1 MSQVTIYYNQD
12 CQKHTNS
19 FVTVAGIL
27 GLITLE
33 NAIKRGVIDRY
44 TLGFAALSYIIYKHW
59 IPERPFRTK
68 KFLTKYLGK
77 EGYDFFQPKHASEED
92 ILRFHDQALLHRVKF
107 PRLDSRFLVVLNE
120 VNNQTYDSAMAS
132 AGIAKKAAESALE
145 ERAKGLHFG
154 LTRPPGHHATRRK
167 SSGFCYFNNMNIALL
182 NLLAKRKV
190 GRALVIDFDAHYGN
204 GVDDLA
210 KEDERVDYIHFPR
223 IESERSGQYLS
234 RMNRA
239 LRKIPRDE
247 YDIIGI
253 CAGFDNHE
261 GSDLPVLIW
270 GLGKFMNNG
279 TGVSAFLNDP
289 DYKEIG
295 YLLKELSDRVT
306 GGKVFAILEGGYH
319 PTLHTTI
326 DSFCSA
332 FRCKY
337 RA

>member
-12 CQKHTNS
+12 CQKHTNR
-19 FVTVAGIL
+19 FVTVGGIL
-27 GLITLE
+27 GLTTLG

-44 TLGFAALSYIIYKHW
+44 TLGLAVLSYIIYNHW
-59 IPERPFRTK
+59 IPERPYRTK
-68 KFLTKYLGK
+68 KFLKNYLGTK
-77 EGYDFFQPKHASEED
+77 GYVFFQPKHATEED
-92 ILRFHDQALLHRVKF
+92 ILRFHDEKLLHRVKF
-107 PRLDSRFLVVLNE
+107 PRLDSRFLVALNE
-120 VNNQTYDSAMAS
+120 INNQTYASAMAS

-145 ERAKGLHFG
+145 ERARNLYFG

-182 NLLAKRKV
+182 NLLEKRKV
-190 GRALVIDFDAHYGN
+190 RRALVIDFDAHYGN

-223 IESERSGQYLS
+223 MESERPEQYLL

-247 YDIIGI
+247 YDILGI

-261 GSDLPVLIW
+261 GSDLPVLTG

-295 YLLKELSDRVT
+295 YLLKVFSDRVT

-319 PTLHTTI
+319 PTLHATI

-332 FRCKY
+332 FRSK
-337 RA
+337 